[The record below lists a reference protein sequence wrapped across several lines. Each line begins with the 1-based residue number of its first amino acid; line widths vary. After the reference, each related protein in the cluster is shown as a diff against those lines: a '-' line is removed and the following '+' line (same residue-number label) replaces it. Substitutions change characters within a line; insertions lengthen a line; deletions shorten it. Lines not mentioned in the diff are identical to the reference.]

1 MMAELKPSIRAINI
15 CHHGNE
21 IAVVLE
27 GENLWFC
34 HQVTV
39 GGHHELLPAQKATA
53 ISIRFNI
60 PRKDG
65 AINVESGKVK
75 VSLQSH
81 FSRPMKDSIVAN
93 VEVSTFCKCMINGF
107 GV

>member
-1 MMAELKPSIRAINI
+1 MAELKPSIRAIDI

-34 HQVTV
+34 YQVTA

-60 PRKDG
+60 PRKEG

-81 FSRPMKDSIVAN
+81 FSRPIKDSIVAN
-93 VEVSTFCKCMINGF
+93 VEVRFVLFISA
-107 GV
+107 

>member
-1 MMAELKPSIRAINI
+1 MVELKPSVRAVDI
-15 CHHGNE
+15 CRHGNE
-21 IAVVLE
+21 TAVVLE

-53 ISIRFNI
+53 LSIQFNI
-60 PRKDG
+60 PHQECD
-65 AINVESGKVK
+65 IFNVEDDKVK

-81 FSRPMKDSIVAN
+81 FSSPIEESISASVK
-93 VEVSTFCKCMINGF
+93 VSTVFFILC
-107 GV
+107 